1 MVAATVTLSN
11 ISVTIPSGYPTSV
24 DYGVLQL
31 NSQAVPQTYTPANN
45 NYLRVQNN
53 GGGAED
59 LVIKGTNATCGAG
72 TWTIGILPGANTY
85 SHLFGAGMAPSS
97 YMVLGT
103 GGSTLASN
111 VAVYGTVDF
120 NLKIQT
126 PSSSTVYGKYS
137 TTVSIIATA
146 H

>member
-31 NSQAVPQTYTPANN
+31 NSQAVPQTYIPAGNT
-45 NYLRVQNN
+45 YLRVQNN
-53 GGGAED
+53 GGAAED
-59 LVIKGTNATCGAG
+59 LVIKGANATCGTG
-72 TWTIGILPGANTY
+72 TWTIGSLPGANTY
-85 SHLFGAGMAPSS
+85 SHLFGVGATPSS
-97 YMVLGT
+97 YAVLGT
-103 GGSTLASN
+103 GGSTLAGN
-111 VAVYGTVDF
+111 VAVNGNVDF

-126 PSSSTVYGKYS
+126 PSSSIVYGKYS